1 MTIPRP
7 RDGGNATLELAVMA
21 TALLLVVGL
30 LVLAGRVQVA
40 RHAVEE
46 AARDA
51 AREASIART
60 ATAAQTNAHTA
71 AGRTLDEQGLR
82 CTSLHV
88 TVDTTDFAHPAGRA
102 GQVAATV
109 TCHLDTSDLSLP
121 ALSPRTATATVHSP
135 LDTYRERI
143 P

>member
-1 MTIPRP
+1 MNP
-7 RDGGNATLELAVMA
+7 RDSGNATLELAAMA
-21 TALLLVVGL
+21 TALLLIVGL
-30 LVLAGRVQVA
+30 LVVAGRVQVS

-60 ATAAQTNAHTA
+60 ATTARTNAHA
-71 AGRTLDEQGLR
+71 AAERTLDAQGLR

-88 TVDTTDFAHPAGRA
+88 TVDTTDFTQPPGRP

-109 TCHLDTSDLSLP
+109 TCRIDTSGLALP

-135 LDTYRERI
+135 LDTYRERT